1 MKKFSKFFA
10 VLLSVVLVFS
20 IFCLPVSAKIAGGSI
35 QWKIRLEKVTT
46 PGIIDADSGSDAVDL
61 GNIYKVV
68 VSLDSNVPLNSM
80 QVGVAYD
87 ADLFDVCYG
96 DSGDNYLTYPCDAD
110 TGFTAAH
117 AILGTLADDD
127 AYNSSGVGGQ
137 TKAPQIKAYGPSH
150 ASAGTTFVVEAIPS
164 TDERWTNGIKWGYT
178 DLGATAPSNA
188 GIFITKYALSN
199 TLGKGVRLP
208 EGQEDLFE
216 VYLMLK
222 DGKTD
227 ADVNNTEM
235 RMTLLDYSA
244 CSDPTAYGSVRCWM
258 KTSNADTVETSMKN
272 GATYVYTAEAPAAP
286 VLTKANSQ
294 VKMTATSET
303 TVADAFQ
310 FRVISKISSEDW
322 NTYFANTGKADATEN
337 AITSVGFV
345 AYKGTAFDLEAAKA
359 VAQAGKDS
367 GDYAYAD
374 TDYICYKDGVATF
387 GCRINYSAK
396 PENDPT
402 YIAFAKYKDA
412 SGADQI
418 VFYAAAETSPLATN
432 YTGIVADYLAR
443 FPYAG

>member
-1 MKKFSKFFA
+1 MKTASKIISVA
-10 VLLSVVLVFS
+10 LALVLALSVFM
-20 IFCLPVSAKIAGGSI
+20 LPASAADKGVDINARVTAEQVGTDANGLKIYKMGVYVNSSHSLIAVQMNLTYDNSAFQLLRPNKNNATVVNANMVIDKADTELAMYDGDAYTQYEGAYADGDVNADIGYAMFPQDGTQPSLAKISDTNMGAALKGKGYTGLY
-35 QWKIRLEKVTT
+35 WAWMVDTT
-46 PGIIDADSGSDAVDL
+46 
-61 GNIYKVV
+61 
-68 VSLDSNVPLNSM
+68 
-80 QVGVAYD
+80 
-87 ADLFDVCYG
+87 
-96 DSGDNYLTYPCDAD
+96 DNYLLLSGGS
-110 TGFTAAH
+110 TGTQKALAGEVKLLTFYMKEKATAADGSYEIGFNVEQ
-117 AILGTLADDD
+117 AARLTGTYCTSDKCDSL
-127 AYNSSGVGGQ
+127 SVG
-137 TKAPQIKAYGPSH
+137 PDS
-150 ASAGTTFVVEAIPS
+150 ASITPAMVSYQNATITIGEEA
-164 TDERWTNGIKWGYT
+164 K
-178 DLGATAPSNA
+178 
-188 GIFITKYALSN
+188 
-199 TLGKGVRLP
+199 
-208 EGQEDLFE
+208 
-216 VYLMLK
+216 
-222 DGKTD
+222 
-227 ADVNNTEM
+227 
-235 RMTLLDYSA
+235 
-244 CSDPTAYGSVRCWM
+244 
-258 KTSNADTVETSMKN
+258 
-272 GATYVYTAEAPAAP
+272 AP

-337 AITSVGFV
+337 VITSVGFV

-374 TDYICYKDGVATF
+374 TDYICHEDGGVATF

-432 YTGIVADYLAR
+432 YTGIVADYLAT